1 MKKKKKKY
9 FKDVIRKII
18 IYNKLKEGKKFNNLI
33 VQKFKFNVI
42 SNKNNLIRYKIINR
56 N

>member
-33 VQKFKFNVI
+33 VQKFKDIKLLIEIGNI
-42 SNKNNLIRYKIINR
+42 IQENNI
-56 N
+56 